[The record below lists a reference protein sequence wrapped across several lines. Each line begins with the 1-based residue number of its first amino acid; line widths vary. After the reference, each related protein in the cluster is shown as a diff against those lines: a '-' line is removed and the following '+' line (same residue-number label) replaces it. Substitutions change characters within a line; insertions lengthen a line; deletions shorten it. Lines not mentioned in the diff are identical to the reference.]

1 MVTTLEIVMQQPG
14 FTNVFATLVTMQ
26 ALGRLRQDRAIEEAW
41 AIEDEA
47 QALDEQNA
55 VRLARILA
63 RRRQQRGA
71 MSAIRS
77 SR

>member
-1 MVTTLEIVMQQPG
+1 MEIVMQQPG
-14 FTNVFATLVTMQ
+14 FTNIFATLVTMQ
-26 ALGRLRQDRAIEEAW
+26 TLGRLRQDRAIEEAW
-41 AIEDEA
+41 AIEHEA

>member
-1 MVTTLEIVMQQPG
+1 MEVTVQQPG

-47 QALDEQNA
+47 AALDRQNA
-55 VRLARILA
+55 ERLERLLR

-71 MSAIRS
+71 RPQRIS